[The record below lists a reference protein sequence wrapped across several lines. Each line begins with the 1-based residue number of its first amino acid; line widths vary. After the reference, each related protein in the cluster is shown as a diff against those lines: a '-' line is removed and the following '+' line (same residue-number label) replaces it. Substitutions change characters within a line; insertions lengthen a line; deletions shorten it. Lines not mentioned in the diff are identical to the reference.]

1 MLGRRAI
8 LLIRELIPLR
18 QRSRATAA
26 PGTTLLLAT
35 TATDFGSGRWWRWL
49 PDGLA
54 RRGLFGVRL
63 LRHVGLGVRA
73 LEPLQAHLRCA
84 SLHRSYWEQGDD
96 EDQLIYWKVCT
107 KCWRRWS
114 AR

>member
-63 LRHVGLGVRA
+63 LRHVGLGVRS
-73 LEPLQAHLRCA
+73 LEPLQARLRCA